1 MFNKSYG
8 NKVVGITFIVVFLFA
23 IWITSLFM
31 PASNTPNTR
40 QTYYADVQL
49 KAKDWILTHREYVV
63 IPDSITCFP
72 NYPMTFIE
80 NRIMCKGKTY
90 LLNTTTSFIC
100 NLQDCKPYFH
110 LSLFY

>member
-49 KAKDWILTHREYVV
+49 KA
-63 IPDSITCFP
+63 
-72 NYPMTFIE
+72 
-80 NRIMCKGKTY
+80 
-90 LLNTTTSFIC
+90 TSG
-100 NLQDCKPYFH
+100 
-110 LSLFY
+110 